1 MRSYRDRIEAA
12 ARRAGPLIA
21 ALDVPPGSPRPAVAA
36 ARAIEGA
43 RGSACAAKVNF
54 HLLLRLGPAEVSAL
68 CSAARRA
75 GMLCVAD
82 IKLND
87 IGSTNEA
94 ACSALWS
101 MGFDAVIAN
110 PIMGPDALARLAR
123 SAHARGRGVVALCHM
138 SAPEAREAYEARVGA
153 GGRGGRGGTRRPAPA
168 EPLYRRFLRWA
179 GEAGADGVVVGATFP
194 RIIAECARLEPG
206 LRVYSPGVGAQG
218 ADAAETV
225 RAGASYVIVGRSI
238 VGSRSPGAAA
248 RRIAAALR
256 AGGARAGG

>member
-1 MRSYRDRIEAA
+1 MRSYRDRIEVA
-12 ARRAGPLIA
+12 ARRAGPLVV
-21 ALDVPPGSPRPAVAA
+21 ALDVPARSPRPAEAA
-36 ARAIEGA
+36 ARAVEAVQGA
-43 RGSACAAKVNF
+43 ACAVKVNF
-54 HLLLRLGPAEVSAL
+54 HLLLRLGPGEVSAL
-68 CSAARRA
+68 CSAARGG

-110 PIMGPDALARLAR
+110 PIMGRGALAALAR

-138 SAPEAREAYEARVGA
+138 SAPEAREAYEAPVGA
-153 GGRGGRGGTRRPAPA
+153 GARAPSAPA

-179 GEAGADGVVVGATFP
+179 AEAGADGVVVGATFP
-194 RIIAECARLEPG
+194 RIISECVRREPR

-218 ADAAETV
+218 ADAAETA
-225 RAGASYVIVGRSI
+225 RAGASYVIAGRSI

-248 RRIAAALR
+248 RRVAASLR
-256 AGGARAGG
+256 GGGLGEGT

>member
-12 ARRAGPLIA
+12 ARRAGPLVV
-21 ALDVPPGSPRPAVAA
+21 ALDVSARSPRPAEAA
-36 ARAIEGA
+36 ARAVEAVSGA
-43 RGSACAAKVNF
+43 ACAVKVNF
-54 HLLLRLGPAEVSAL
+54 HLLLRLCPAEVSAL
-68 CSAARRA
+68 CSAARGG

-110 PIMGPDALARLAR
+110 PIMGRDALAALAG

-138 SAPEAREAYEARVGA
+138 SAPEARESYEAHVAA
-153 GGRGGRGGTRRPAPA
+153 GPRRPAPA

-179 GEAGADGVVVGATFP
+179 ADAGADGVVVGATFP
-194 RIIAECARLEPG
+194 SIISECARREPR

-218 ADAAETV
+218 ADAAETA
-225 RAGASYVIVGRSI
+225 RAGASYVIAGRSI

-248 RRIAAALR
+248 RRVAASLR
-256 AGGARAGG
+256 GGQGAKA

>member
-1 MRSYRDRIEAA
+1 MRSYRDRIEEA
-12 ARRAGPLIA
+12 ARRAGPLVV
-21 ALDVPPGSPRPAVAA
+21 ALDVPARSPRPAGAA
-36 ARAIEGA
+36 ARAAEAVGGA
-43 RGSACAAKVNF
+43 ACAVKINF
-54 HLLLRLGPAEVSAL
+54 HLLLRLGPAEVSGL

-75 GMLCVAD
+75 GMLCIAD

-110 PIMGPDALARLAR
+110 PIMGRDALGRLAG
-123 SAHARGRGVVALCHM
+123 SAHARGRGVIALCHM
-138 SAPEAREAYEARVGA
+138 SAPEARESYEARVGA
-153 GGRGGRGGTRRPAPA
+153 GPRAEPA
-168 EPLYRRFLRWA
+168 EPLHRRFLRWA

-194 RIIAECARLEPG
+194 RIISECARREPR
-206 LRVYSPGVGAQG
+206 LSVYSPGVGAQG
-218 ADAAETV
+218 ADAAETA

-248 RRIAAALR
+248 SRVAASLR
-256 AGGARAGG
+256 AARPDP